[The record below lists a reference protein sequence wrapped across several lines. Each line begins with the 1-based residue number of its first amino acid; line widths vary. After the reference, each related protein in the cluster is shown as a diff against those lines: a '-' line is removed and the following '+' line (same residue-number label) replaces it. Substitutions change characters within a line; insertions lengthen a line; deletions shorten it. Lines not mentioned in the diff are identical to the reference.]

1 MARIIRARV
10 DLKLAFQLI
19 QLGSKVATAQTQKH
33 FTFSMSPS
41 SEWVS
46 KTSKQSNKPAN
57 ICLDRYVC
65 TYILHIGTY
74 VHTYICVHR
83 GLLNERLLLES
94 NISAGVELSASRV
107 AFQFVVAA
115 VGHYCCQES
124 WHATWLGTWQEPT
137 NKAAATTASDVT
149 AHTAF
154 DSQTKANG
162 TKKKLSQKDQRQ
174 SFEIN

>member
-74 VHTYICVHR
+74 LRTYIHMCAQR
-83 GLLNERLLLES
+83 PPQRAFAIGIEYFRRCRAERESSGISICCCCCWPLLLPRIVTCNLTWHLAGANKQSGS
-94 NISAGVELSASRV
+94 NNRIWRHRPHCV
-107 AFQFVVAA
+107 
-115 VGHYCCQES
+115 
-124 WHATWLGTWQEPT
+124 W
-137 NKAAATTASDVT
+137 
-149 AHTAF
+149 
-154 DSQTKANG
+154 
-162 TKKKLSQKDQRQ
+162 
-174 SFEIN
+174 